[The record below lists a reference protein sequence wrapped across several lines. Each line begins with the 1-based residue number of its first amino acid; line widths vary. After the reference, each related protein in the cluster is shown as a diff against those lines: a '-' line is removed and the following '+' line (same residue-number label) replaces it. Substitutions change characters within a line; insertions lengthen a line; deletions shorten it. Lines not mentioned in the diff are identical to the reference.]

1 MLDLDA
7 VREAYFRKTPHRPD
21 DHIPTR
27 EEQFAAYERG
37 MVAAY
42 VAAGDDPAEHG
53 IGEHGSLIGG
63 PDKPLRI
70 IRGSIDAA
78 EMVRASPMPL
88 AWFEHGKRPEKCLE
102 TQEEERALAYL
113 NFLSGK
119 HLAGVP
125 DRPSGLDFHRML
137 RADSLSRDERFYM
150 EEMFSRMWIFQFV
163 SLLANVKVS
172 IYDIAR
178 AVTNCG
184 CRRGEV
190 VTWLNQF
197 AMKPR

>member
-7 VREAYFRKTPHRPD
+7 VREAYFRKTPLN

-27 EEQFAAYERG
+27 EERLAAYERRLVG
-37 MVAAY
+37 DY
-42 VAAGDDPAEHG
+42 VAAGEDPAAHG

-70 IRGSIDAA
+70 IRGPIDAA
-78 EMVRASPMPL
+78 AVVPASPMPL
-88 AWFEHGKRPEKCLE
+88 AWFEHGKRPNARLE
-102 TQEEERALAYL
+102 PHERTRALAYL
-113 NFLSGK
+113 DFLSGK
-119 HLAGVP
+119 HLAGIP
-125 DRPSGLDFHRML
+125 ARPGGREVHRML
-137 RADSLSRDERFYM
+137 TADSLSGDERFYLN
-150 EEMFSRMWIFQFV
+150 EMFGRMWIFQFV
-163 SLLANVKVS
+163 GLLTHVKLS
-172 IYDIAR
+172 IYDVAR

-190 VTWLNQF
+190 VSWLNQF